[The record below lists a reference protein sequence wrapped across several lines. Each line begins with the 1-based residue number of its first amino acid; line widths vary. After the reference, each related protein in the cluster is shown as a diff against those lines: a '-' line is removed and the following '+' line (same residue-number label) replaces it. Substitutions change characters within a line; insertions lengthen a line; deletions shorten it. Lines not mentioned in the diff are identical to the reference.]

1 MKTAIFRVDSSYNIG
16 TGHVIRC
23 LNLARVFINYGIKV
37 IFICRNLKGN
47 LINLIEKEFQVLV
60 LEDYQKETTRN
71 NDKKFISD
79 ISTNQ
84 VLDALNTISLIE
96 SLNIQNFCYLIMDH
110 YFLDRKWEEVIQNKY
125 KKDENKLFKM
135 LVIDDLFNRE
145 HSCDFILDQN
155 IIAQKNP
162 YLNLINQNTNC
173 LLGPYF
179 ALLSS
184 EYSLKK
190 KSIVKRNTI
199 KTILVFFG
207 GIDKNNLTTKVINI
221 LSNNKFKDKIVNIV
235 VGKNNK
241 ELKNIKKITKS
252 KKNFNLF
259 VQIDSLANL
268 LFKSD
273 LVIGGGGVNSWER
286 ECMEVPTILISLS
299 QNQLKLAKSITELGK
314 VKYLGHFDQLQD
326 GVISESIA
334 KEIDQQSLR
343 NKKGYF
349 IDGFGANRVALLL
362 VGLQY
367 PIRLQNISAYDLQVV
382 NYWLSGLK
390 KNRLFEKIKNNQK
403 TTGFIF
409 KNNDYCPL
417 FVFDYFPLKNQ
428 ILDLLCVYDPFILLE
443 KDILK
448 LFLKCIFIISKK
460 LNYAKVL
467 NLNLLNE
474 NNSKNKKIIK
484 KFLRKYKFIS
494 NLDDQILIDLEIF
507 NLKLKRIDETFFI
520 DDLSII
526 ID

>member
-1 MKTAIFRVDSSYNIG
+1 MKTAIFRVDSSYKIG
-16 TGHVIRC
+16 TGHVMRC

-47 LINLIEKEFQVLV
+47 LINLIKKEFQVLI
-60 LEDYQKETTRN
+60 LEDCQKETTRN
-71 NDKKFISD
+71 NDKKFIND

-96 SLNIQNFCYLIMDH
+96 SLNIQNFCYLIIDH
-110 YFLDRKWEEVIQNKY
+110 YFLDKKWEEVVQNKY
-125 KKDENKLFKM
+125 KKDENKLFKI

-155 IIAQKNP
+155 IISQKNP
-162 YLNLINQNTNC
+162 YLNLSNQNTNC

-184 EYSLKK
+184 DYSLKK
-190 KSIVKRNTI
+190 KSIVKRNLI

-207 GIDKNNLTTKVINI
+207 GVDKNNLTTKVINI
-221 LSNNKFKDKIVNIV
+221 LSNEKFKDNIVNIV

-241 ELKNIKKITKS
+241 ELKNIKKITNS
-252 KKNFNLF
+252 RKNFNLF

-268 LFKSD
+268 LSKSD

-299 QNQLKLAKSITELGK
+299 ENQVKLAKSITELGK

-326 GVISESIA
+326 EVISQSIA
-334 KEIDQQSLR
+334 KEIDHQSLR

-367 PIRLQNISAYDLQVV
+367 PIRLQDISAYDLPVV
-382 NYWLSGLK
+382 NYWLSVLK
-390 KNRLFEKIKNNQK
+390 KK
-403 TTGFIF
+403 
-409 KNNDYCPL
+409 
-417 FVFDYFPLKNQ
+417 
-428 ILDLLCVYDPFILLE
+428 
-443 KDILK
+443 
-448 LFLKCIFIISKK
+448 
-460 LNYAKVL
+460 
-467 NLNLLNE
+467 
-474 NNSKNKKIIK
+474 
-484 KFLRKYKFIS
+484 
-494 NLDDQILIDLEIF
+494 
-507 NLKLKRIDETFFI
+507 
-520 DDLSII
+520 
-526 ID
+526 